1 MLHFAHAHCDQ
12 YSFSLFYNEMYFDS
26 ALYLRGRELY
36 MYVSNPCCFCK
47 DLFAFRMKDYF
58 IDWWNVLMWSLIA
71 AVFLVQTQLEFVV
84 M

>member
-36 MYVSNPCCFCK
+36 VSKPCWFCK
-47 DLFAFRMKDYF
+47 DPFAFLMKDYF
-58 IDWWNVLMWSLIA
+58 IDGWNVLMWSFIA
-71 AVFLVQTQLEFVV
+71 AVFLV
-84 M
+84 